1 MSVHIWLRAESK
13 PHEERSAL
21 TPATAAEL
29 LRAGFAVSVERS
41 AQSAIPAEDFAAVGC
56 RLVPAGSWPQ
66 APDDAFIL
74 GLKELPDDGSELH
87 HRHIHFAHAFKEQR
101 GWQDVLRRFARG
113 GGQLYDLEFLLDD
126 NGRRVAAF
134 GYWAGFTGAAVAVKT
149 WCGQRLGRDP
159 VVPPLHTYAS
169 RDALLAEL
177 REELVDATNAA
188 TSDAG
193 RRPTAM
199 VIGAL
204 GRVGSGACGL
214 ADALGLAVTR
224 WDMAETA
231 VGGPF
236 AEILAHE
243 LFINCV
249 MVNAPLPPFITDELL
264 DGGGEPRR
272 LSVISDVSCDPFG
285 DYNPLPVYKACTT
298 FPEPTLRLREASL
311 AGPALDLIAIDHLP
325 SMLPAESSEDFS
337 TQLLPHLLQLGAPDN
352 PVWRGALG
360 VFHDK
365 SRGL

>member
-29 LRAGFAVSVERS
+29 LRAGFTVSVERS
-41 AQSAIPAEDFAAVGC
+41 AQSAIPAQDFAAVGC
-56 RLVPAGSWPQ
+56 RMVPAGSWPQ
-66 APDDAFIL
+66 APREAFIL
-74 GLKELPDDGSELH
+74 GLKELPEDGSELR

-101 GWQDVLRRFARG
+101 GWQDVLRRFSRG
-113 GGQLYDLEFLLDD
+113 GGQLYDLEFLLDA

-134 GYWAGFTGAAVAVKT
+134 GYWAGFTGAAVAVKA

-159 VVPPLHTYAS
+159 VVPPLHAYAS

-177 REELVDATNAA
+177 RDELAQASAA
-188 TSDAG
+188 AG
-193 RRPTAM
+193 RAPNAL

-214 ADALGLAVTR
+214 AEALALAVTR

-231 VGGPF
+231 AGGPF
-236 AEILAHE
+236 AEILEHD

-249 MVNAPLPPFITDELL
+249 LVNAPLPPFLNDELL
-264 DGGGEPRR
+264 DDDGRGARR

-285 DYNPLPVYKACTT
+285 DYNPLPLYSTCTS
-298 FPEPTLRLREASL
+298 FPEPSLRLREASP

-325 SMLPAESSEDFS
+325 SMLPVESSEDFS
-337 TQLLPHLLQLGAPDN
+337 AQLLPHLLQLGDPDN
-352 PVWRGALG
+352 PVWRGALD
-360 VFHDK
+360 VFHAK